1 MRGKNLTR
9 NMKKY
14 VSKNLKLDP
23 NNFTYIKNTNELFVL
38 KNKDTNEEIEINKLE
53 RNIITF

>member
-1 MRGKNLTR
+1 MKGKNLTR

-23 NNFTYIKNTNELFVL
+23 DEFTYIKNTNELFVL
-38 KNKDTNEEIEINKLE
+38 KNKSSGEEITINKIE

>member
-1 MRGKNLTR
+1 MKGKNLTR

-23 NNFTYIKNTNELFVL
+23 DEFTYIKNTNELFVL
-38 KNKDTNEEIEINKLE
+38 KNKSSGEEISINKIE

>member
-1 MRGKNLTR
+1 MKGKNLTR

-14 VSKNLKLDP
+14 VSKKLKLDP
-23 NNFTYIKNTNELFVL
+23 DEFTYIKNTNELFVL
-38 KNKDTNEEIEINKLE
+38 KNKSTNEIIEINKLE